1 MPVDVRTVGQHLI
14 PVAVVVVVGLL
25 SHSLCRARQTGVGAA
40 VRARE
45 TRKKD
50 ATAAATASSPVRHR
64 PEAVVNNRR
73 QPGGVHARHARVLFR
88 SSACVFAGIPLLS
101 VFSSP
106 TQLCDSRESA
116 SLREN
121 QTQKYQPIEL
131 NTSNNKT
138 KNTLTHT
145 NQEKSHQ
152 KVPNHKFSVL
162 GVETCEIK
170 AANCYHCYL
179 CEADLLE
186 EPAGVNGRDRDR
198 VRPSVKRPSKP
209 QKSPADHWP
218 RLDVKLIFLSCLLN
232 LEELAKETKTRVPN
246 RRCLCPRVCVCVP
259 TAIETFREFVT

>member
-1 MPVDVRTVGQHLI
+1 MVSTHGTH
-14 PVAVVVVVGLL
+14 
-25 SHSLCRARQTGVGAA
+25 
-40 VRARE
+40 
-45 TRKKD
+45 
-50 ATAAATASSPVRHR
+50 
-64 PEAVVNNRR
+64 
-73 QPGGVHARHARVLFR
+73 
-88 SSACVFAGIPLLS
+88 
-101 VFSSP
+101 VFSSVHP
-106 TQLCDSRESA
+106 RVYSPEFRC
-116 SLREN
+116 SLSSPPPLSCVIAVKVQVCVKIKHKNIN
-121 QTQKYQPIEL
+121 QSSSTLATTKQ
-131 NTSNNKT
+131 KT

-198 VRPSVKRPSKP
+198 VRPSVKRPSKT

-246 RRCLCPRVCVCVP
+246 RRCLCPRVCVCADSNRNIP
-259 TAIETFREFVT
+259 GICDLKPPKNTNLI